1 MVTVIIA
8 RFRQKGKCNMREYPL
23 PPPEKD
29 SYIRLS
35 DAYKYI
41 NEAFFDG
48 FIVAICDSPDDLK
61 NMTATQRIE
70 ACFMAI
76 ALREQLTK

>member
-1 MVTVIIA
+1 MVTEIIA

-29 SYIRLS
+29 GYIKLS

-48 FIVAICDSPDDLK
+48 FIVAICDSPDDIK
-61 NMTATQRIE
+61 NMTVAERIE
-70 ACFMAI
+70 ACFTTK
-76 ALREQLTK
+76 ALREKLTK